1 MVRAGVVPCTGARA
15 TRSLVGPP
23 LSPAFGLSLPDGP
36 YLEIPSPSAV
46 PFSAV
51 PRWLYALKA
60 ILAVVTLALL
70 VYIAEPEQV
79 WNTLMR
85 GDLVWMTVALLL
97 VPVNIGLEA
106 YRWGRLVRHVA
117 PSVRFQDALR
127 AVVGGY
133 PLGLLTP
140 GRVGDYVGRAVYLPA
155 VPPGISAALTFG
167 ERMAT
172 LASCLI
178 LGLVALVPYLTAHA
192 SASPLWPAVVGIGV
206 LGTSALVLA
215 LLFPSGARVAL
226 TTVLPF
232 DRARRAL
239 GAFDAIPEREAQ
251 TLLLLSLLRYG
262 VFSTQFALLIHAFSP
277 ETAWVHAYIAVA
289 LVFFA
294 KSAVPQVTLGDL
306 GIRESAAIFF
316 LGAYGVSEAAAFD
329 ASIALFGL
337 NLLLPALAGVPL
349 VLRLR
354 VASAT
359 VPEPA

>member
-1 MVRAGVVPCTGARA
+1 M
-15 TRSLVGPP
+15 P
-23 LSPAFGLSLPDGP
+23 L
-36 YLEIPSPSAV
+36 
-46 PFSAV
+46 SAV
-51 PRWLYALKA
+51 PRWLYVLKA
-60 ILAVVTLALL
+60 LLAVITLALL
-70 VYIAEPEQV
+70 VHVADPEQV
-79 WNTLMR
+79 WSTLQR
-85 GDLVWMTVALLL
+85 AHLGWMGMALLL
-97 VPVNIGLEA
+97 VPANIGLEA

-117 PSVRFQDALR
+117 PSIRFRDALR

-140 GRVGDYVGRAVYLPA
+140 GRVGDYVGRAVYLRQ
-155 VPPGISAALTFG
+155 VSPGVSAALTFG

-178 LGLVALVPYLTAHA
+178 AGLAALIPYLTVHT
-192 SASPLWPAVVGIGV
+192 SASPLWPAVVGVGV
-206 LGTSALVLA
+206 LGASALTMA

-226 TTVLPF
+226 SAVLPF
-232 DRARRAL
+232 QRVTHAL
-239 GAFDAIPEREAQ
+239 GAFDKIPGREAQ
-251 TLLLLSLLRYG
+251 MLLLLSLLRYG
-262 VFSTQFALLIHAFSP
+262 VFSTQFVLLIHAFAP
-277 ETAWVHAYIAVA
+277 ETAWAHAYIGVA

-329 ASIALFGL
+329 ASIALFGF

-354 VASAT
+354 MAASAQA
-359 VPEPA
+359 ESAEAELA